1 MATGSSTA
9 PSAGPVPDVSTVGD
23 AHRVPPVLLLPAGVS
38 AVAIVVAA
46 LFGHVLIGLLVA
58 AGVGLGLINGL
69 LMERATAKITPDS
82 DHEKSDVVK
91 SSMFRLA
98 IVTGL
103 AIALAILARPDGWVL
118 LLSLAAYQILVLLSQ
133 LGVAAREARNG

>member
-1 MATGSSTA
+1 PMTD
-9 PSAGPVPDVSTVGD
+9 PVAGGD
-23 AHRVPPVLLLPAGVS
+23 TPRITPVLLLPAGVS
-38 AVAIVVAA
+38 VVAITAAA
-46 LFGHVLIGLLVA
+46 LLGHVLIGLLVA
-58 AGVGLGLINGL
+58 GGVGLGLLNGL

-98 IVTGL
+98 MVTGL
-103 AIALAILARPDGWVL
+103 AVVLAVLARPDGWVL
-118 LLSLAAYQILVLLSQ
+118 LLSLAGYQILVLLSQ